1 MIVTGS
7 RVYKETAVNKS
18 IQACSDNFR
27 MAFPRRLFLQ
37 ENYFR
42 WLLSTIN
49 YINNMKRTSVYTFV
63 FSLILCGCINF
74 NPKGEKVDEEVA
86 KEEVVDIQKDDA
98 EMDENTH
105 LKFKGVPIDGTLEK
119 FVSRMKRK
127 GFKHV
132 ESLNNC
138 EVLEGDFADFKKC
151 TIYVSTLD
159 SKDLVSR
166 ISVAFPEQEQWEYL
180 YGDYKYLKELLTEKY
195 GKPSECVE
203 RFQSTYGM
211 KPQDNQER
219 MLNVGLNNCTYETH
233 FAVGNGEIVL
243 WIGHDGVSSCYV
255 MLSYKDKINGNAVRE
270 HAKDDL

>member
-1 MIVTGS
+1 M
-7 RVYKETAVNKS
+7 K
-18 IQACSDNFR
+18 
-27 MAFPRRLFLQ
+27 
-37 ENYFR
+37 
-42 WLLSTIN
+42 
-49 YINNMKRTSVYTFV
+49 NMTRKGIYAFV
-63 FSLILCGCINF
+63 FCVTLCGCINF
-74 NPKGEKVDEEVA
+74 NPKGEKVDEVA
-86 KEEVVDIQKDDA
+86 KEEVVDIQQDDA
-98 EMDENTH
+98 EMNDDTH
-105 LKFKGVPIDGTLEK
+105 LKFKGVPIDGTLDK

-132 ESLNNC
+132 ETLNGG

-159 SKDLVSR
+159 GKDLVSR

-203 RFQSTYGM
+203 RFQSVYGT

-219 MLNVGLNNCTYETH
+219 MLNVGLDNCTYETH
-233 FAVGNGEIVL
+233 FSVENGEIVL

-255 MLSYKDKINGNAVRE
+255 MLSYKDKINGNAIRE
-270 HAKDDL
+270 QAKDDL